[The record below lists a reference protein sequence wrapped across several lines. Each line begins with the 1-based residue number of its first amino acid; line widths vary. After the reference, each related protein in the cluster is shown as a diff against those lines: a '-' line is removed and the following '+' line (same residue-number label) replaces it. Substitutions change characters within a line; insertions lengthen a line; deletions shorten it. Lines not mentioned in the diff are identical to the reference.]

1 MNDKIQL
8 KRGTLANWLKAD
20 PILMDGEMALVATY
34 ASKPTVYD
42 SQKVGDGI
50 HKFSELEMY
59 GNKCLQ
65 ELGDSQ
71 QFPMSQKAI
80 TDWINK
86 GYQFRGIATPD
97 TNPGTPDWP
106 VFYIALEPGTYA
118 NFGGL
123 SIKYGETAILF
134 QKNGW
139 QKSIIIQLKSY
150 MLASD
155 VKMQS
160 YVKEQTG
167 KNILNPELFV
177 EGYWPNSLGE
187 LVPVGYGIGHSPY
200 IPIKEGQSLTA
211 SSKTGF
217 FQCRALLFDENFEA
231 IKDSIS
237 AEGIQGQRE
246 MTLTGTAK
254 SKYAMF
260 TFREKPSDE
269 NQTMVEIGTQ
279 KTAYEPYYWNKSVQ
293 TAVTKNS
300 NLINSLASITHH
312 GYDEY
317 VNEGFLNKI
326 GSVDANSAYL
336 YTDFVAIDKCYAIIS
351 KGLFNNNYGGG
362 ISFYDKNK
370 KFIKCVYNISTK
382 NPSTETITEIP
393 SIAKYIRSCVQK
405 GVDDTQ
411 YVDVL
416 ELAKNFPDGNRK
428 RIDVYKTDSEVDIL
442 TKMIDAFTNGNCDVY
457 FETGDYTLQSVYI
470 YMRDTLKWIWTMGL
484 PIGNNCR
491 YFLQNSRITSL
502 QPEDTYEATRNILDS
517 KASASDFEIYDGI
530 LINNGGT
537 YCVHDEANTDSAAY
551 RHLYKNIRMQYI
563 KGDKTSNLSKCI
575 GGGAGIDGIVHIEN
589 CVFSTNNE
597 QCKCVSWHVSNNTA
611 IGRMSFLIEGC
622 HFSDGMT
629 FDGTVKD
636 GDYYQLKFIGNSVKT
651 AKDVPSGTQLQEVY
665 KFNNEVRE

>member
-20 PILMDGEMALVATY
+20 PVLMDGEMALVATN

-42 SQKVGDGI
+42 SKKVGDGI
-50 HKFSELEMY
+50 HKFSELEMLGY
-59 GNKCLQ
+59 DCLQ
-65 ELGDSQ
+65 ELGDSR
-71 QFPMSQKAI
+71 QFPMSQKAVTSLI
-80 TDWINK
+80 
-86 GYQFRGIATPD
+86 GA
-97 TNPGTPDWP
+97 
-106 VFYIALEPGTYA
+106 VE
-118 NFGGL
+118 
-123 SIKYGETAILF
+123 
-134 QKNGW
+134 
-139 QKSIIIQLKSY
+139 
-150 MLASD
+150 

-160 YVKEQTG
+160 YVKEQIG
-167 KNILNPELFV
+167 KNVLNPELFV

-211 SSKTGF
+211 SSKVGF

-231 IKDSIS
+231 IKDSIL
-237 AEGIQGQRE
+237 AEGIQGQKE

-254 SKYAMF
+254 SRYAMF
-260 TFREKPSDE
+260 TFRGKPSDE
-269 NQTMVEIGTQ
+269 DQTMVEIGTQ

-293 TAVTKNS
+293 MAVTKNS

-317 VNEGFLNKI
+317 VNEGFLNED
-326 GSVDANSAYL
+326 GRTDSNSIYL
-336 YTDFVAIDKCYAIIS
+336 YTDFIAIDKCHAIIS

-393 SIAKYIRSCVQK
+393 STAKYIRACIEK
-405 GVDDTQ
+405 KDKTQ

-428 RIDVYKTDSEVDIL
+428 RIDIYKTDSEVDIL

-470 YMRDTLKWIWTMGL
+470 YMRDTLKWRWTMGL
-484 PIGNNCR
+484 PIGHNCR

-502 QPEDTYEATRNILDS
+502 QPEETYETSRNILDTN
-517 KASASDFEIYDGI
+517 ASASDFEIYDGI

-563 KGDKTSNLSKCI
+563 KGDRTQNLSKCI
-575 GGGAGIDGIVHIEN
+575 GGGAGIDGIVYIEN

-597 QCKCVSWHVSNNTA
+597 QCKCVSWHGSNNTA

-636 GDYYQLKFIGNSVKT
+636 GDYYQLRFIGNSVKT
-651 AKDVPSGTQLQEVY
+651 TKDVPAGTQLQEVY